1 MITATHQPLR
11 QQGAA
16 ALEFA
21 LVLPIFM
28 LIVFGLVTFGSAF
41 YAQLAVSRAAEDAAR
56 SIGSLTTAKVYSP
69 AVAAAI
75 EAQVRAEVINSLATS
90 AIAPGSSNG
99 SYAARK
105 AWLTTHV
112 SPILVD
118 NGSCS
123 GAGSS
128 TDAVRVRFNFPFSS
142 TRILPPISLPGVG
155 SFSSWMPSTLT
166 GCAIAKL

>member
-1 MITATHQPLR
+1 MFHSARSLR

-21 LVLPIFM
+21 LVLPIFI
-28 LIVFGLVTFGSAF
+28 LIAFGLVTFGSAF

-56 SIGSLTTAKVYSP
+56 SIGYLTTVDTYSL
-69 AVAAAI
+69 VSDSVKAAI
-75 EAQVRAEVINSLATS
+75 KTEVINSLATS
-90 AIAPGSSNG
+90 TIMPGSSNG

-105 AWLTTHV
+105 AWLETNLL
-112 SPILVD
+112 SQIIVD
-118 NGSCS
+118 NGSCA
-123 GAGSS
+123 GAGNASNV
-128 TDAVRVRFNFPFSS
+128 VRVRFNFPFSS

-166 GCAIAKL
+166 GCAVAKL